1 MKRIAHIQNNEIVS
15 VSIADVNWVIPEGC
29 MLESAAIALGYPFKK
44 VEQQNK
50 IWLSRV
56 EFWNEFTVQEKI
68 AIAAST
74 NDMVKYFFAE
84 LTIWNG
90 QVWSD
95 DPRVQQ
101 GLDLLVSEQI
111 ITPQRRIDILS
122 LV

>member
-15 VSIADVNWVIPEGC
+15 VSIADDNWIIPEGC
-29 MLESAAIALGYPFKK
+29 MLESAAISLGYPFKK
-44 VEQQNK
+44 VEQKNK

-56 EFWNEFTVQEKI
+56 EFWNEFTMQEKI
-68 AIAAST
+68 AIASST
-74 NDMVKYFFAE
+74 SDMVKFFFAE

-90 QVWSD
+90 EVWSD

-111 ITPQRRIDILS
+111 ITSERKQQILS
-122 LV
+122 K